1 MALEANSKSSPV
13 SPVKSDTMAIFSKC
27 SVGQFSTNYSQSYD
41 APKKESYLA
50 SSTVSFH
57 PKPNPRL
64 TDPNRNFGLDGG
76 IGSLY
81 KSSFVGGGKEPW
93 FSQLSAFRPAH
104 ADPGTSGPFC
114 GSSTARE
121 SYLNSGNNAELHKC
135 NSEDAKINKNRG
147 RVVQTNAR
155 PCVKCFHCRISIMS
169 YFLLVPL
176 VLFSSSFS
184 YFQRSYGALASTIY
198 QQTFVSHFS
207 TKTSKP

>member
-1 MALEANSKSSPV
+1 MALEANSKSSTV

-76 IGSLY
+76 IESLY

-121 SYLNSGNNAELHKC
+121 SYLNSGNTAELHKS

-147 RVVQTNAR
+147 RIVQTSAR
-155 PCVKCFHCRISIMS
+155 PCVKSLPYKFSLC
-169 YFLLVPL
+169 LVPYEIQPSC
-176 VLFSSSFS
+176 FC
-184 YFQRSYGALASTIY
+184 
-198 QQTFVSHFS
+198 FV
-207 TKTSKP
+207 